1 MNATR
6 TIPGRPIRSGTEVAD
21 AIVDLIASTLDP
33 SPHIAAEGVRKELA
47 AALPALA
54 LLASGGHLADGA
66 LVLTAADLRLV
77 LNVPVGEAALTATE
91 NSAAPRGAASATTW
105 TLHLPI
111 PGGMAALAES
121 AASACVH
128 VSTDPAP
135 TVTARSEATAS
146 SPGIDLTRLLD
157 RSNR

>member
-6 TIPGRPIRSGTEVAD
+6 TIPGRPIRSGTEVAE

-33 SPHIAAEGVRKELA
+33 SPHIAAEAVRTELA

-77 LNVPVGEAALTATE
+77 IKVPVGEAALTANE
-91 NSAAPRGAASATTW
+91 NTAAPGAATATNW
-105 TLHLPI
+105 TLHLPT
-111 PGGMAALAES
+111 PDGMAALAES

-128 VSTDPAP
+128 VSINPAP